1 MDSVATNTVKSQK
14 RRNGA
19 SIICFWGEKNTYTVF
34 AEYQNNRFNI
44 LRTNDDL
51 KTILTLPAKA
61 KTRQEVTLANYFV
74 TFYVKSGIV
83 WRIGCNV
90 RIFDKLP
97 DARYRHP
104 TIKKSGF
111 GLYSHS
117 KQVLHYS
124 LTVEIFKINYRT

>member
-44 LRTNDDL
+44 LRTKDDL

-74 TFYVKSGIV
+74 TFFYVRS
-83 WRIGCNV
+83 
-90 RIFDKLP
+90 
-97 DARYRHP
+97 
-104 TIKKSGF
+104 
-111 GLYSHS
+111 
-117 KQVLHYS
+117 
-124 LTVEIFKINYRT
+124 